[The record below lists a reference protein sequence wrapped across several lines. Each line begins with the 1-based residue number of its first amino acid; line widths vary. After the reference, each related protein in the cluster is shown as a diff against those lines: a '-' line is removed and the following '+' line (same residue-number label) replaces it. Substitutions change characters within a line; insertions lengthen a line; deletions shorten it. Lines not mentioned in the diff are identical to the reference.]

1 MTTEVYEALK
11 NKLDSEEK
19 EVTQNKG
26 RLDQLKEN
34 AKKTFKVD
42 SLDELKSLKKEWETD
57 LDMQKTKKK
66 KQTEKLEA
74 IVPDDILEEV
84 RDGIDNEL

>member
-1 MTTEVYEALK
+1 MGVLSKAEAYETLIK
-11 NKLDSEEK
+11 RLDADEK

-26 RLDQLKEN
+26 RLDQLREN

-42 SLDELKSLKKEWETD
+42 NLGELKKLKSDWETD

-66 KQTEKLEA
+66 KQVEKLEA
-74 IVPDDILEEV
+74 VVPDDILQ
-84 RDGIDNEL
+84 ELEDEL

>member
-1 MTTEVYEALK
+1 MGVLSKTEAYEVLK
-11 NKLDSEEK
+11 NRLDSEDK

-26 RLDQLKEN
+26 RLAQLKEN

-42 SLDELKSLKKEWETD
+42 SLDELKTLKSERETD

-66 KQTEKLEA
+66 KQVEKLEA
-74 IVPDDILEEV
+74 VVPDDILQEIE
-84 RDGIDNEL
+84 NEL